1 MIPPMIVLKLGTSL
15 ITNHTQI
22 GPKMTSN
29 KKKRLTSAAVMNLG
43 AIVTRTNGI
52 ATHINP
58 IKGTI
63 IISELFSMKSSTK
76 KNAKIA
82 THNFPMTAD
91 GTKSL
96 FFAYL
101 ARLAFIANPKAV
113 MKPKKSPIKFPN

>member
-76 KNAKIA
+76 KNAKI
-82 THNFPMTAD
+82 
-91 GTKSL
+91 
-96 FFAYL
+96 
-101 ARLAFIANPKAV
+101 
-113 MKPKKSPIKFPN
+113 